1 MRAVGLRIELPA
13 GLAMAK
19 SIKLR
24 LPGITESLLNLAQ
37 ISILAGWAIFPL
49 KVASLQILVLAR
61 NLEIAGERV
70 ISGQRTSMQ
79 VGVDL

>member
-61 NLEIAGERV
+61 NLEIAG
-70 ISGQRTSMQ
+70 G
-79 VGVDL
+79 G

>member
-49 KVASLQILVLAR
+49 K
-61 NLEIAGERV
+61 
-70 ISGQRTSMQ
+70 
-79 VGVDL
+79 

>member
-37 ISILAGWAIFPL
+37 ILAGWAIFPL
-49 KVASLQILVLAR
+49 KVASMRMRMLV
-61 NLEIAGERV
+61 
-70 ISGQRTSMQ
+70 
-79 VGVDL
+79 

>member
-37 ISILAGWAIFPL
+37 ILAGWAIFPL